1 MVYTRAKALSLVN
14 AAMITLLIFFS
25 CLPFSKADEV
35 DTLIQKLADKEILIR
50 RSAAGNLGDTKD
62 ARAIEPLIA
71 ALKDED
77 AVVRKM
83 AAWSLGEIKDGRAV
97 EPLITILMDKSL
109 AVQKMVVWALGEI
122 KDPRATEP
130 LSAAL
135 KGKNPFLP
143 LVAAAALGKIK
154 DPRAVEPLI
163 AAMKGNEPNLRSRAA
178 KALEAIGLTPVDL
191 LIVALKDEDPD
202 VQKRAAEALGNIE
215 NPLAVEPLTAALK
228 QENLEIVAGAYSFF
242 IRRGETGTEV
252 ALINAL
258 NKHGT
263 GVMAQNFLGCG
274 NNQLEEAGLNWV
286 TSHGQEAVPLSADGG
301 IPRWGSNK

>member
-1 MVYTRAKALSLVN
+1 M
-14 AAMITLLIFFS
+14 
-25 CLPFSKADEV
+25 
-35 DTLIQKLADKEILIR
+35 
-50 RSAAGNLGDTKD
+50 GDTKD
-62 ARAIEPLIA
+62 ARAVEPLIT

-77 AVVRKM
+77 PVVRKM
-83 AAWSLGEIKDGRAV
+83 AAWALGEIKDGRAV
-97 EPLITILMDKSL
+97 DPLITNLKDKSKE
-109 AVQKMVVWALGEI
+109 VQNMEAWALGELQ
-122 KDPRATEP
+122 DPRAIEP
-130 LSAAL
+130 LSVAL
-135 KGKNPFLP
+135 KDKNPFIP
-143 LVAAAALGKIK
+143 LVAATALGRIK

-163 AAMKGNEPNLRSRAA
+163 AAMKGNEPNLRRRAA

-191 LIVALKDEDPD
+191 LIVALKDKDPD
-202 VQKRAAEALGNIE
+202 VQKRAAEALGNTK

-242 IRRGETGTEV
+242 IRRGKTGTEA

-286 TSHGQEAVPLSADGG
+286 TSHGQDAVPLPADGG